1 MVLYFSKM
9 SEHYELGKKGEQLAV
24 DYLTKE
30 GYKIEERNWRFQK
43 AEIDIIASKQ
53 ETVISVE
60 VKTRSSRDFE
70 TVNAGISTFNLGNF
84 AFITNIYGSPDITF
98 ISGEADAFK
107 KIQLYD
113 DVTSTRGS
121 ASGNLIGIARS
132 RAIEFSTGTAG
143 ATSSNTSSVYKL

>member
-60 VKTRSSRDFE
+60 VKTRSSRDFGNPQDF
-70 TVNAGISTFNLGNF
+70 VNSKKIKLMVVAMNEYVLMKNLDIEVRF
-84 AFITNIYGSPDITF
+84 DIIAITKIKEEFDINH
-98 ISGEADAFK
+98 IKDAF
-107 KIQLYD
+107 LY
-113 DVTSTRGS
+113 
-121 ASGNLIGIARS
+121 
-132 RAIEFSTGTAG
+132 F
-143 ATSSNTSSVYKL
+143 